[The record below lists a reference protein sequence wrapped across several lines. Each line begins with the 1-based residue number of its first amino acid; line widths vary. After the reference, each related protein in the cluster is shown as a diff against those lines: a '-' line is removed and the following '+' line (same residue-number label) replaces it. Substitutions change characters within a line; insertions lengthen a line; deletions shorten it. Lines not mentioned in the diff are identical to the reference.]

1 MKTPIFIEDSKL
13 PVLLSYVAPID
24 IWAIS
29 IGPFVWCRG
38 KLSPVS
44 RRHETIHYRQQL
56 ELLFVGHWLLYGL
69 FWLKNVIKHRDGRKA
84 YHEIPFEKE
93 AYANEMDE
101 NYLDNRELYAWKK
114 YV

>member
-24 IWAIS
+24 IWAIN

-44 RRHETIHYRQQL
+44 KRHETIHYRQQL
-56 ELLFVGHWLLYGL
+56 ELLFVGQWLLYGL
-69 FWLKNVIKHRDGRKA
+69 FWLKNVVKYRDGRKA

-93 AYANEMDE
+93 AYGNEMDE
-101 NYLDNRELYAWKK
+101 NYLDNRKLYAWKN